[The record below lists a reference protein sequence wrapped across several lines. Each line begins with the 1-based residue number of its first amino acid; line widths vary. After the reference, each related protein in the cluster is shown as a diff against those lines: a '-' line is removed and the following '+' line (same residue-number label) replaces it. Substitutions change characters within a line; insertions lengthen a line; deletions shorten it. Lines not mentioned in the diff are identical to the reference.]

1 MVIGNIALTR
11 RQSRHID
18 EVASETLKIPS
29 LILMENA
36 GRGAAEWI
44 CETYNE
50 VLTEDSAKV
59 QVVCGTGNNGGDGL
73 VIARHLHNC
82 GCSVNVWIVGDRTRL
97 TNDARVNLSIIL
109 AMGLNISDIV
119 DEDGVEH
126 ACRSFDVED
135 VIVDAMLGTGF
146 SGDVREPMATFI
158 GRINAS
164 HCDRIVAIDVPSG
177 LDCDSGS
184 VGNVGI
190 RASATMTFVAP
201 KVGFKIPPA
210 REYLGKI
217 VVKGIGIPPSLV
229 QDVVAED
236 ANGEQLGAQ

>member
-1 MVIGNIALTR
+1 MTLGNIELTR
-11 RQSRHID
+11 SQSRHID
-18 EVASETLKIPS
+18 EVASVTLKIPS

-44 CETYNE
+44 CETYKE
-50 VLTEDSAKV
+50 VLTEDSARV

-82 GCSVNVWIVGDRTRL
+82 GCAVSVWIVGDRTRL
-97 TNDARVNLSIIL
+97 THDASVNLSIIL
-109 AMGLNISDIV
+109 AMGLNIIDIV
-119 DEDGVEH
+119 DAEGVDR
-126 ACRSFDVED
+126 ACQTFGKRD

-146 SGDVREPMATFI
+146 SGDVREPMATI
-158 GRINAS
+158 IRRINEC
-164 HCDRIVAIDVPSG
+164 HCDRVVAIDVPSG
-177 LDCDSGS
+177 LDCDSGTI
-184 VGNVGI
+184 GNVGI

-210 REYLGKI
+210 REYLGKV

-229 QDVVAED
+229 QDVVAD
-236 ANGEQLGAQ
+236 HSQGEQLGA